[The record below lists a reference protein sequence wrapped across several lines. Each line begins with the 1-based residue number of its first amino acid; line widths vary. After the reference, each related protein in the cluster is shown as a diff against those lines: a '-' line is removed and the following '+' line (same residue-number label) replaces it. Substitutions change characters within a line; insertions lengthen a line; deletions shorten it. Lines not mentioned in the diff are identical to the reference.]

1 MLSRLLSFS
10 IRKPLAQERPLN
22 QAERAL
28 YSPYFQRRTLD
39 EVRIVEGY
47 TPFWLSKNMCAIV
60 LGRRIY
66 FRPCAYQGNTSVCVE
81 LLAHELTHVEQYLS
95 GMTILKYLWASRHGY
110 RKNPFEIEAYAKG
123 AYVRTQMPLNNHANN
138 GFIVKHC

>member
-1 MLSRLLSFS
+1 MLLRLLSLNM
-10 IRKPLAQERPLN
+10 RKSLIQERPLH
-22 QAERAL
+22 QTERTL
-28 YSPYFQRRTLD
+28 YSPYFQQRTLD
-39 EVRIVEGY
+39 EVRIVEGH

-60 LGRRIY
+60 LGRHIY
-66 FRPCAYQGNTSVCVE
+66 FRPCAYQGNTSACVE

-123 AYVRTQMPLNNHANN
+123 AYVGTQCNLIAQ
-138 GFIVKHC
+138 